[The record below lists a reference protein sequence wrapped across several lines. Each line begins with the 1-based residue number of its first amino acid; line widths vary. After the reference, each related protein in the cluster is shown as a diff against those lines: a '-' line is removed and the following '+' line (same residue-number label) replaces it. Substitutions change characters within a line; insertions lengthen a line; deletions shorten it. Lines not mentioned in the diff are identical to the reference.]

1 MTNVTTIS
9 IDLAKSVFQVC
20 GLNQANKKVF
30 NRQVKRK
37 KQTKRV
43 RLD

>member
-20 GLNQANKKVF
+20 GLNKANKKVF
-30 NRQVKRK
+30 NKQVKRK
-37 KQTKRV
+37 DLIHEIR
-43 RLD
+43 